1 MCQHFH
7 YLRDCTGCRWRLGS
21 ARPHVPSLHWKNSCA
36 KKAQAR
42 NALFPLPPT
51 GFASLFFATTGG
63 GANDAAAQARCGF
76 CGRLSICTECKVLQR
91 SAVALHC
98 VMERL
103 RITQGRKVSGLLGL
117 RVRKPAGDG
126 VFVFGTVRT
135 RCESVITQ
143 PNNKAAVRPSLCGFP
158 QFCGIAQHRHHSPTV
173 SNDLEGAKKLQKG
186 RRIAI
191 FHAWAGKR
199 VILVSKGS
207 KRAGAPVALDSHLLP
222 QRVISGKR
230 KGNIL
235 FKLLFYWVW

>member
-1 MCQHFH
+1 MCEKVLIEQKQHKKSTYPPPADGLCVPFFCNDRWWCKRCCRPSP
-7 YLRDCTGCRWRLGS
+7 LRVLW
-21 ARPHVPSLHWKNSCA
+21 AVKHLHGVQGFA
-36 KKAQAR
+36 KKCSGA
-42 NALFPLPPT
+42 ALRYGTAANFSGEEGVRFT
-51 GFASLFFATTGG
+51 RAA
-63 GANDAAAQARCGF
+63 GA
-76 CGRLSICTECKVLQR
+76 
-91 SAVALHC
+91 
-98 VMERL
+98 
-103 RITQGRKVSGLLGL
+103 
-117 RVRKPAGDG
+117 KPAGDG

-143 PNNKAAVRPSLCGFP
+143 PNNKAAVRPRLCGFP
-158 QFCGIAQHRHHSPTV
+158 QYCGIAQHRHHSPTV

-207 KRAGAPVALDSHLLP
+207 KRAGAPVALDSHVLP
-222 QRVISGKR
+222 QRVISGKG